1 MLNVLA
7 AATAKHDH
15 VPVRNPLLSLNDFLL
30 AWQCSFTINAYDSKE
45 NKRFASGS
53 DDWEMTVDGMSGWAF
68 EGRQGEFV
76 YINEAP
82 FSAAW
87 LW

>member
-1 MLNVLA
+1 MVNVLTA
-7 AATAKHDH
+7 AAAKHEH
-15 VPVRNPLLSLNDFLL
+15 VPIRNPLLSLNDLL
-30 AWQCSFTINAYDSKE
+30 LMWQCSFTINAYDSKG

-53 DDWEMTVDGMSGWAF
+53 DDWEIAVDGIGGWAL

-82 FSAAW
+82 FSAEW
-87 LW
+87 SW